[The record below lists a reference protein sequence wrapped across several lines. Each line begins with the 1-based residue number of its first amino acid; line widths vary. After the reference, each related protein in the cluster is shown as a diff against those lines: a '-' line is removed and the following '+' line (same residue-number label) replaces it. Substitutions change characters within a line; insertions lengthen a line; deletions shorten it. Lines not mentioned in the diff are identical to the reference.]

1 MLGVFHQVYKCVRN
15 RARYKKVFPQAS
27 ISSQTSITGVCTI
40 GEGVQLNGQ
49 STIESST
56 IGSCSVVSSGSA
68 LNGCCLGRNTHL
80 VGSSSLARV
89 DIKDYVTINQS
100 CLIFDSQIES
110 YSYIAQESLV
120 GHASLGRFCSVGPR
134 TIIGGGTHPTHLLST
149 SPVFYSSV
157 EHCGISFSE
166 QNSVEKQTPIQIG
179 HDVWIGAHAYL
190 RNGIVVGSGAIIG
203 AGAVVTKDVPPYAIV
218 GGVPA
223 RIIRYR
229 FDESEIQKL
238 LGIEW
243 WNWTEDELRQA
254 QPIFLKGGVEELAS
268 QSSVLLAHRHNSR
281 PNAV

>member
-1 MLGVFHQVYKCVRN
+1 MLGVFHQVYKRVRN

-40 GEGVQLNGQ
+40 GEGVRLSGQ
-49 STIESST
+49 STIENST
-56 IGSCSVVSSGSA
+56 IGSHSAVGGGSA
-68 LNGCCLGRNTHL
+68 LIDCCLGRKVHL
-80 VGSSSLARV
+80 VGGSSLSRV

-134 TIIGGGTHPTHLLST
+134 VIIGCGTHPTHLVST

-166 QNSVEKQTPIQIG
+166 QNSVEEQSPIQIG

-190 RNGIVVGSGAIIG
+190 RNGVMVGSGTIIG

-223 RIIRYR
+223 RVIRYR
-229 FDESEIQKL
+229 FNEQTIAAL
-238 LGIEW
+238 LRLEW
-243 WNWTEDELRQA
+243 WNWSREALKQA
-254 QPIFLKGGVEELAS
+254 QPLFARGDVAG
-268 QSSVLLAHRHNSR
+268 LLEYTAL
-281 PNAV
+281 